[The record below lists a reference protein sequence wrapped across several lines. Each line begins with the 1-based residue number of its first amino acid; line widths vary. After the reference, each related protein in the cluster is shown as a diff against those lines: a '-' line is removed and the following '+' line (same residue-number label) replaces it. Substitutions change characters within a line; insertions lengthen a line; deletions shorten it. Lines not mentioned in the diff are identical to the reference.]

1 MAFRMVEVIPGLK
14 DDGYT
19 EIHLINSLPD
29 NTQVVLN
36 KAYYLL
42 ADMKK
47 EETGDDD

>member
-1 MAFRMVEVIPGLK
+1 
-14 DDGYT
+14 
-19 EIHLINSLPD
+19 LPD